1 MASTTLSDGKL
12 KELEEL
18 AAGWGKLLALEAF
31 PDGPGMDVTLADME
45 EIAARAAQAIVA
57 GAVSTMAEE
66 QAQSMG
72 AQLPCPTC
80 GRHCELSRRPRTVA
94 VRGGST
100 ELREPVAHCS
110 TCRRDF
116 FPSASHLA
124 D

>member
-1 MASTTLSDGKL
+1 MAGTTHADTRLAD
-12 KELEEL
+12 LEEL

-31 PDGPGMDVTLADME
+31 PNGPGMDVTLADME

-57 GAVSTMAEE
+57 GAVSTMAED
-66 QAQSMG
+66 QAQAMG
-72 AQLPCPTC
+72 RQLPCPTC
-80 GRHCELSRRPRTVA
+80 GRLCEVSRRPRIVA

-100 ELREPVAHCS
+100 ELIEPVAHCS